1 MPRYLLTIQQP
12 DGPAPP
18 PETLNRIMGEVNAL
32 TDELRKSGALVLN
45 GGLRP
50 PAEASVVRPGANG
63 GQAVTDGP
71 YTEAKEH
78 IGGLIVVDAA
88 GREEAL
94 EVARRAAKAITLP
107 IELREFIG

>member
-12 DGPAPP
+12 DGPRPP
-18 PETLNRIMGEVNAL
+18 AEKLDRIMRDVNAL
-32 TDELRKSGALVLN
+32 TGELRTSGALVLN

-50 PAEASVVRPGANG
+50 PEEASVVRPGPDGAG
-63 GQAVTDGP
+63 AVTDGP

-78 IGGLIVVDAA
+78 IGGLLVIDAA
-88 GREEAL
+88 GREQAV

-107 IELREFIG
+107 IEVREFIG

>member
-12 DGPAPP
+12 DGPAPEP
-18 PETLNRIMGEVNAL
+18 AVLDRIMRDVDAL
-32 TDELRKSGALVLN
+32 TDELRTAGALVLN

-63 GQAVTDGP
+63 SQAVTDGP

-78 IGGLIVVDAA
+78 IGGLLVIDAA
-88 GREEAL
+88 GRDEAL
-94 EVARRAAKAITLP
+94 QVARRAAKAITLP